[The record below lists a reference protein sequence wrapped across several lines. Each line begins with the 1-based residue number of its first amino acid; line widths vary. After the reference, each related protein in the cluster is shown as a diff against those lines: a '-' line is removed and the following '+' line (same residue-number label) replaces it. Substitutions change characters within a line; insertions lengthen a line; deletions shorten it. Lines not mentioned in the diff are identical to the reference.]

1 MASAAISSLSLSL
14 QYSPAES
21 STCRAVVVG
30 EPLVYQFIKG
40 EFLPGSDKKVD
51 SQSGSWSM
59 NNHMHNHIV
68 DVHGIPLPGTSMVV
82 NSLPCSSVDT
92 FILLLLLISSIALIF
107 LQWLCTSIKLRI
119 RKMW

>member
-1 MASAAISSLSLSL
+1 MQPLFNAVNVHINLTVSIMYKYHLLGIIMASAAISSLSLSL

-59 NNHMHNHIV
+59 NNHYNH
-68 DVHGIPLPGTSMVV
+68 
-82 NSLPCSSVDT
+82 
-92 FILLLLLISSIALIF
+92 
-107 LQWLCTSIKLRI
+107 K
-119 RKMW
+119 

>member
-1 MASAAISSLSLSL
+1 MESAAISSLSLLL

-40 EFLPGSDKKVD
+40 EFLPDSDKKVD
-51 SQSGSWSM
+51 LQSGSCSM
-59 NNHMHNHIV
+59 NNHMHNYI

-82 NSLPCSSVDT
+82 NSLPCSSIDT